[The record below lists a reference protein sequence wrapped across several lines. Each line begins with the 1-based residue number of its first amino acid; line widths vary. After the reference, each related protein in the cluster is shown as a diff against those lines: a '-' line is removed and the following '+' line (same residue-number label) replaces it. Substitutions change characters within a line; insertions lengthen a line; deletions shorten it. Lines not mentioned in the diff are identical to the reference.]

1 MSWQLHWVESKLGS
15 LEDSQTTDRELQD
28 AYEWTVHR
36 YRQSAEALNERIAV
50 LNLTIPLVSLQ
61 RQKVRIDEELGRF
74 SESWLSKVETHRRRR
89 GGSASP

>member
-28 AYEWTVHR
+28 ADESTVHR
-36 YRQSAEALNERIAV
+36 YRQSAEALSERIAV

-74 SESWLSKVETHRRRR
+74 SESWLSKVETHGRWR